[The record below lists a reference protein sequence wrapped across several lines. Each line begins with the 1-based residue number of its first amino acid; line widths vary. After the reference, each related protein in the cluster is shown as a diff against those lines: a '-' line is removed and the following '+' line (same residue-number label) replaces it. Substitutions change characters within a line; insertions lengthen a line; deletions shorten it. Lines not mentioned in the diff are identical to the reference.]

1 MKVNFVDLA
10 GKKVALEVKYDDKIK
25 TVCEKLLEKL
35 GGKEEYPT
43 GINIVIN
50 AQVLEGNKMI
60 KDYKIKKGDTLNIIP
75 A

>member
-10 GKKVALEVKYDDKIK
+10 GKKIALEVKYDDKIK
-25 TVCEKLLEKL
+25 AVCEKLLEKL

>member
-10 GKKVALEVKYDDKIK
+10 GKKFTLEVNYSDKIK
-25 TVCEKLLEKL
+25 TVCEKLLEKV
-35 GGKEEYPT
+35 GGKEEYPS

-50 AQVLEGNKMI
+50 AQVLDGNKMI
-60 KDYKIKKGDTLNIIP
+60 KDYKIKKGDNLNIVP

>member
-10 GKKVALEVKYDDKIK
+10 GKKFTLEVNYSDKIK
-25 TVCEKLLEKL
+25 TVCEKLLEKV

-50 AQVLEGNKMI
+50 AQVLDGNKMI
-60 KDYKIKKGDTLNIIP
+60 KDYKIKKGDNLNIVP

>member
-10 GKKVALEVKYDDKIK
+10 GKKFTLEVNYSDKIK
-25 TVCEKLLEKL
+25 TVCEKLLEKV

-50 AQVLEGNKMI
+50 AQVLDGNKMI
-60 KDYKIKKGDTLNIIP
+60 KNYKIKKGDNLNIVP